1 MTCLKRNRL
10 VRRYTQAVARFDRA
24 RESLL
29 DRIAFCSQAESRAL
43 HDQVECAGDLLH
55 NARAKLD
62 EHIRQ
67 HCCLAEDVGI
77 SAHTAAH

>member
-1 MTCLKRNRL
+1 MSCPKREHL
-10 VRRYTQAVARFDRA
+10 VRSYTHAVARFDSA

-29 DRIAFCSQAESRAL
+29 GRIAFSSQAELHAL
-43 HDQVECAGDLLH
+43 NDEVECAGDLLH
-55 NARAKLD
+55 NAWALLD

-77 SAHTAAH
+77 PAHAH